1 MVNELITENIW
12 KQLTKT
18 AKESKLKSVVAVAY
32 FGQKGAAMLPLNNG
46 SILVVD
52 ASEKAVKT
60 GQTCPEE
67 LIKLYN
73 KGVKIFSHANL
84 HAKMFVIGKSLYIG
98 STNVSGH
105 SASTLKEILF
115 KTTDTD
121 SIQDAKDFIKS
132 LCTVELGPDRLTRLQ
147 AMYRPPRMI
156 GGGGKKEVRKSSGTS
171 HYFVIKLK
179 LTTFSEEEEKQ
190 DEKGKVEAEKKRI
203 LKSRHVV
210 ERFKWTGNFKPKRG
224 DIIIQIIHDGKTNIV
239 SPPGILIHI
248 RKWKQGE
255 KVNNLC
261 YVEVPS
267 KNQMKLDSMLK
278 KLSPE
283 EQRMLKRN
291 GSKSKEF
298 GDKISSLWN

>member
-18 AKESKLKSVVAVAY
+18 VKESKIKSVVAVAY
-32 FGQKGAAMLPLNNG
+32 FGQKGAAMLPLKSG
-46 SILVVD
+46 SVLVVD

-105 SASTLKEILF
+105 SASTLNEVLL
-115 KTTDTD
+115 KTTDKD
-121 SIQDAKDFIKS
+121 SIQDAKEFIKS
-132 LCTVELGPDRLTRLQ
+132 LCTVELGPDGLDRLQ
-147 AMYRPPRMI
+147 EMYRPPKMTSGI
-156 GGGGKKEVRKSSGTS
+156 GKKEERKLSDLSQ
-171 HYFVIKLK
+171 YFIFKLK
-179 LTTFSEEEEKQ
+179 LTTFSEEEHNK
-190 DEKGKVEAEKKRI
+190 KGSAEADKKRI
-203 LKSRHVV
+203 IKSRHEV
-210 ERFKWTGNFKPKRG
+210 ERFKWTGNFKPTPG
-224 DIIIQIIHDGKTNIV
+224 DVIIQIVDDGKTKFV
-239 SPPGILIHI
+239 SPPGIIIHI
-248 RKWKQGE
+248 RKWKKEE
-255 KVNNLC
+255 KEHNLC
-261 YVEVPS
+261 YIEVPT
-267 KNQMKLDSMLK
+267 KNIKSLISVLK
-278 KLSPE
+278 KLNPQ
-283 EQRMLKRN
+283 EQIALNRN